1 MVFTLKFKLIPI
13 QDFKVRVT
21 INHLKLT
28 DFKENHLFSL
38 NKPHKFD
45 YNKISLIEIPK
56 NLSKS
61 LNCNQNC
68 YKCNDYSICFQI
80 VWLLYF
86 LLM

>member
-1 MVFTLKFKLIPI
+1 MNDITSSLLKRRKYMIFR
-13 QDFKVRVT
+13 Q
-21 INHLKLT
+21 HH

-61 LNCNQNC
+61 LKVENGL
-68 YKCNDYSICFQI
+68 FI
-80 VWLLYF
+80 V
-86 LLM
+86 

>member
-1 MVFTLKFKLIPI
+1 MIFR
-13 QDFKVRVT
+13 Q
-21 INHLKLT
+21 HH

-61 LNCNQNC
+61 LKVENGL
-68 YKCNDYSICFQI
+68 FI
-80 VWLLYF
+80 V
-86 LLM
+86 